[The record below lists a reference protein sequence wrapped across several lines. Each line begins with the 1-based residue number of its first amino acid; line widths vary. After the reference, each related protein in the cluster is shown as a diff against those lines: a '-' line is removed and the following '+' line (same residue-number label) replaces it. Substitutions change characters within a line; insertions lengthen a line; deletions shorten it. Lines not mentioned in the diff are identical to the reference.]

1 VRARYSHRSTPIRL
15 VTSAARRF
23 RSLTAKLGVLDATA
37 ARIVPPVGIPLPP
50 PCPVP
55 APCPTILLHP
65 CRCQHSFPWR
75 CAPLCR
81 GLRHSA
87 PIATDRGTQLHE
99 TEQAL
104 VTQPRQGPAPSQEP
118 EILAGFCPAG
128 ETGVLGY
135 GDAFVRYRR
144 RLLRR
149 KASRLRCRPC
159 GNRFR
164 VIELT
169 CRLCCVHIRAQP
181 LRVSP
186 DCAALWIY

>member
-1 VRARYSHRSTPIRL
+1 SRY
-15 VTSAARRF
+15 RRPALF
-23 RSLTAKLGVLDATA
+23 R
-37 ARIVPPVGIPLPP
+37 RPVPPSCYIPAGASILFPGAVRHFAVA
-50 PCPVP
+50 CGT
-55 APCPTILLHP
+55 AP
-65 CRCQHSFPWR
+65 RSR
-75 CAPLCR
+75 R
-81 GLRHSA
+81 
-87 PIATDRGTQLHE
+87 IAALNSTRLNP
-99 TEQAL
+99 AL
-104 VTQPRQGPAPSQEP
+104 VTQPRQGPALSQEP

-164 VIELT
+164 VIEFT